1 MNKYIFS
8 LLAALSVSNSF
19 AETAISRNTD
29 ADRAR
34 TENAIEAALA
44 VARNRVAE
52 EKISNQRKMLPIDNT
67 QKDAADIA
75 KLAERFQ
82 SVSVVSENDQPV
94 LIAFISTSMPSGALE
109 RIGHELVKYGGI
121 MVLRGI
127 RGDLGV
133 KNALNETMRYLQP
146 AAKSGATIQI
156 DPNLFKSYQVKR
168 VPAYVIANNSGDCNA
183 NSCDVNPEIIYG
195 DVSVTYALEE
205 MVRKGGVSADIAKT
219 LLKTR

>member
-1 MNKYIFS
+1 MNNYIFG
-8 LLAALSVSNSF
+8 LLAALLVSSAF
-19 AETAISRNTD
+19 AETAVSSNTD
-29 ADRAR
+29 VDRAR
-34 TENAIEAALA
+34 TEIAIEAALA
-44 VARNRVAE
+44 AARIRVAE
-52 EKISNQRKMLPIDNT
+52 EKISNQRKMLPIDNNRT
-67 QKDAADIA
+67 DAADIA

-82 SVSVVSENDQPV
+82 SSGVVREDDQPV
-94 LIAFISTSMPSGALE
+94 LIAFVSTSMPSGALE
-109 RIGHELVKYGGI
+109 RIGHELLKYGGI

-127 RGDLGV
+127 RGELGV

-156 DPNLFKSYQVKR
+156 DPNLFKSYQVHR
-168 VPAYVIANNSGDCNA
+168 VPAYVIAKTSGDCNV
-183 NSCDVNPEIIYG
+183 NSCTDNNEIIYG